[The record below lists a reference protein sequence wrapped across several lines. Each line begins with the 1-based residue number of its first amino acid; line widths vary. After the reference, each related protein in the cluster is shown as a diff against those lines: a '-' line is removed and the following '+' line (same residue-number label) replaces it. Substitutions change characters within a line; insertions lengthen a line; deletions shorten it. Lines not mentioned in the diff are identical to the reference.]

1 MFNEKRVGWGLV
13 KYLTSR
19 RGRVPSLLWPVS
31 SVRCGPHSHKI
42 CWYWLYGA
50 SPIGT
55 FSDQSCHMFRDVS
68 FSWFL
73 VYLCLTTYVR
83 RSWLAVLCVTSRS
96 TLCLWKTNDM
106 RAMRH
111 RFGTC
116 LDGWFVYVARNGY
129 LCETSVWII
138 KTLLESSVKMRYGFA
153 GLLLYLTSWRHT
165 KRVETQFT
173 STRSHPER
181 RTVNCCVVRFY
192 LKSST
197 QRIVRH
203 NNVPASISLVVFL
216 PSPSLIGA
224 RRGFVVLGTLLF
236 VYIKYNKSL

>member
-1 MFNEKRVGWGLV
+1 MN
-13 KYLTSR
+13 S
-19 RGRVPSLLWPVS
+19 PVS
-31 SVRCGPHSHKI
+31 SVRCESPIHTKI
-42 CWYWLYGA
+42 CWCWLCGA

-55 FSDQSCHMFRDVS
+55 FSDQSCHRVKSVLLLISRLFMSHDVRTS
-68 FSWFL
+68 QL
-73 VYLCLTTYVR
+73 VGC
-83 RSWLAVLCVTSRS
+83 AVCDVTQYA
-96 TLCLWKTNDM
+96 LCLWKTNDM

-216 PSPSLIGA
+216 PSASLIGA